1 MATTAWLAWA
11 AMVMAVALTV
21 TNPFYL
27 AVVVLGVI
35 LVAVLAPKD
44 AAGAAGL
51 RVMAFFGASV
61 LLFAALVAVIN
72 GSYGEHEL
80 FRVPSL
86 RVPEWLG
93 GLRLGGPV
101 TAEQLVNAAIRGLAI
116 LAIVLAFATVNAAVT
131 PQRLLRA
138 APAALFHAALVA
150 TIGLTL
156 LPATIEDS
164 RRIREAQALRGGGTG
179 LRQLPG
185 LAVPVVLGGL
195 ERSLRLA
202 EAMEARGFAPPPS
215 PPAWARAAALLS
227 APLGLAGG
235 LCWLYLGD
243 ARWVG
248 ALLGGVAVVLFG
260 AWLTAASRRRVGNRL
275 RPERLTGSERA
286 AVAFA
291 AAIAALAIFG
301 RAPGWLELGYSPF
314 AGLAWPPFAP
324 LEAGFVLSVVWP
336 SLFLAGRWKPAPRG
350 LPAAGVAEVGRP

>member
-1 MATTAWLAWA
+1 MTAAAWLAWA
-11 AMVMAVALTV
+11 VMVMAVALTV

-27 AVVVLGVI
+27 AVVVLSVV

-44 AAGAAGL
+44 TAGSAGL

-61 LLFAALVAVIN
+61 LLFAGLVAVIN

-116 LAIVLAFATVNAAVT
+116 FAIVLAFATVNATLT

-138 APAALFHAALVA
+138 TPAALFHAALVA
-150 TIGLTL
+150 TIGLSL
-156 LPATIEDS
+156 LPATIEDF
-164 RRIREAQALRGGGTG
+164 RRIREAQALRGAPTG
-179 LRQLPG
+179 FRQIPG
-185 LAVPVVLGGL
+185 LAVPIVLGGL

-202 EAMEARGFAPPPS
+202 EAMEARGFAPPP
-215 PPAWARAAALLS
+215 PAPAWARAAALLS

-235 LCWLYLGD
+235 LGWLYLGD
-243 ARWVG
+243 LRWVG
-248 ALLGGVAVVLFG
+248 ALLGALAVSLFF
-260 AWLTAASRRRVGNRL
+260 AWLVASSRRYGGARL
-275 RPERLTGSERA
+275 RREPVSTGERA
-286 AVAFA
+286 AIVLAALVA
-291 AAIAALAIFG
+291 AAAIFG

-314 AGLAWPPFAP
+314 AELAWPPFRP
-324 LEAGFVLSVVWP
+324 LEACFALTVAWP
-336 SLFLAGRWKPAPRG
+336 ALFLALRPRPVG
-350 LPAAGVAEVGRP
+350 QPVAVAGAVEVGRP